1 MDTLPEKDQI
11 VLRELL
17 QKYDR
22 LILEIEEEGLNPDN
36 AKLLYDVYDA
46 MSKLLG
52 DAWSKMPEVNSTALG
67 REQGK
72 KG

>member
-1 MDTLPEKDQI
+1 MNSLPEKDQI

-17 QKYDR
+17 QEYDR

-52 DAWSKMPEVNSTALG
+52 DAWSKMPEMYN
-67 REQGK
+67 
-72 KG
+72 